1 MNRRILS
8 LLTFIF
14 LIFTPCVVFSD
25 DGTLNIDTNIRSGE
39 KSDNDVQFVEQETD
53 FSKLFLSSTNMKVEE
68 KQKEKE
74 QQGIENRGQIF
85 LMQVEQ
91 QDFVKSYK
99 SMLFTSDVSLSNH
112 EGHTTLMTEQD
123 NQLSWEIILIG
134 LVAFGIMTYSVYRAF
149 SRNRNQYN

>member
-1 MNRRILS
+1 
-8 LLTFIF
+8 
-14 LIFTPCVVFSD
+14 
-25 DGTLNIDTNIRSGE
+25 
-39 KSDNDVQFVEQETD
+39 
-53 FSKLFLSSTNMKVEE
+53 MKVEE

-85 LMQVEQ
+85 LMQMEQ

-99 SMLFTSDVSLSNH
+99 NMLFTSEVSLSNH

-149 SRNRNQYN
+149 SRNRKPI

>member
-39 KSDNDVQFVEQETD
+39 KSDNGVQFVEQETD
-53 FSKLFLSSTNMKVEE
+53 FSKLFLSSTNTKVEE

-112 EGHTTLMTEQD
+112 EGNTTLMTEQD

-134 LVAFGIMTYSVYRAF
+134 LVAFGITNYSVYRAF
-149 SRNRNQYN
+149 SRNKNKYN